1 MTPLRCRRSD
11 ASPHFDLPVSRL
23 CALESR
29 WWKGWRYFMVLHRM
43 VRCSQA
49 INLCAAGMETSS
61 DGSYLVC
68 AEGPPF
74 LPLVQWIKRTASLDI
89 PMVNLPSL
97 QQLRFLCALAE
108 QCHFGRAAE
117 SCAVTQSTLSGGIKE
132 LEARLGVTLFERSHR
147 HVMLTPLGKEIATR
161 AQRLLVDAEELV
173 GLARNAQEPL
183 SGPLR
188 FGVIP
193 TVGPYVLPSL
203 LQHLG
208 TALPKLKLYV
218 REAPTPVLLDKL
230 AAGELDIL
238 LVAIPYELGDV
249 EAMEIAEDPI
259 VVAMPRNHPLGHRK
273 AVGRDDLAREQLLLI
288 EDGHCLRSHSL
299 QACRI
304 VDPIRNEVFQAT
316 SLRTLIQMVAAE
328 LGITLMPQI
337 AVESELASTRNVV
350 IRPLSPDKPF
360 RTLVLAWRPTTSRG
374 AEFRMLGNLI
384 RECLTGTKRAFAPD
398 QDTEALPAR

>member
-1 MTPLRCRRSD
+1 MLEFMRSR
-11 ASPHFDLPVSRL
+11 P
-23 CALESR
+23 
-29 WWKGWRYFMVLHRM
+29 WKGHLPAHISC
-43 VRCSQA
+43 VRRIRHA
-49 INLCAAGMETSS
+49 W
-61 DGSYLVC
+61 
-68 AEGPPF
+68 
-74 LPLVQWIKRTASLDI
+74 PLVQWIKRTASLDI
-89 PMVNLPSL
+89 PMVTLPSL

-108 QCHFGRAAE
+108 QRHFGRAAE

-147 HVMLTPLGKEIATR
+147 HVMLTPLGNEIATR
-161 AQRLLVDAEELV
+161 AQRLLVGAEELV

-188 FGVIP
+188 LGIIP
-193 TVGPYVLPSL
+193 TIGPYVLPSL
-203 LQHLG
+203 LPRLG

-230 AAGELDIL
+230 AGGELDIL

-249 EAMEIAEDPI
+249 EAMEITEDPI
-259 VVAMPRNHPLGHRK
+259 VVAMPRNHPLRHHK
-273 AVGRDDLAREQLLLI
+273 VVSRDDLAREQLLLI

-304 VDPIRNEVFQAT
+304 VDPVRNEIFQAT

-337 AVESELASTRNVV
+337 AVASELASTRNVV

-360 RTLVLAWRPTTSRG
+360 RTLVLAWRATSARG

-384 RECLTGTKRAFAPD
+384 RECLIAAKTACMPGPGNED
-398 QDTEALPAR
+398 LPGR

>member
-1 MTPLRCRRSD
+1 
-11 ASPHFDLPVSRL
+11 
-23 CALESR
+23 
-29 WWKGWRYFMVLHRM
+29 
-43 VRCSQA
+43 
-49 INLCAAGMETSS
+49 
-61 DGSYLVC
+61 
-68 AEGPPF
+68 
-74 LPLVQWIKRTASLDI
+74 LDI
-89 PMVNLPSL
+89 PVVILPSL

-147 HVMLTPLGKEIATR
+147 HVMLTPVGKEIATR

-203 LQHLG
+203 LSHLG

-230 AAGELDIL
+230 AGGELDIL
-238 LVAIPYELGDV
+238 LVAIPYKLGDV
-249 EAMEIAEDPI
+249 EAMEITEDPI
-259 VVAMPRNHPLGHRK
+259 VVAMPRNHPLRHHK
-273 AVGRDDLAREQLLLI
+273 VVSRDDLAREQLLLI

-304 VDPIRNEVFQAT
+304 VDPVRNEVFQAT
-316 SLRTLIQMVAAE
+316 SLRTLVQMVAAE

-337 AVESELASTRNVV
+337 AVDSELASTRNVV

-384 RECLTGTKRAFAPD
+384 RECLTGTKRAFAPHHD
-398 QDTEALPAR
+398 IEALAAR

>member
-1 MTPLRCRRSD
+1 MT
-11 ASPHFDLPVSRL
+11 
-23 CALESR
+23 
-29 WWKGWRYFMVLHRM
+29 
-43 VRCSQA
+43 
-49 INLCAAGMETSS
+49 I
-61 DGSYLVC
+61 
-68 AEGPPF
+68 
-74 LPLVQWIKRTASLDI
+74 
-89 PMVNLPSL
+89 LPSL

-147 HVMLTPLGKEIATR
+147 QVMLTPLGKEIATR
-161 AQRLLVDAEELV
+161 AQRLLVDAEELA
-173 GLARNAQEPL
+173 GLARRAQEPL

-203 LQHLG
+203 LPHLG

-218 REAPTPVLLDKL
+218 REAQTTVLLDKL
-230 AAGELDIL
+230 AQGELDVL

-249 EAMEIAEDPI
+249 ETMEITEDPI
-259 VVAMPRNHPLGHRK
+259 VVAMPRNHPLGHNK
-273 AVGRDDLAREQLLLI
+273 VVSRDDLYREQLLLI

-304 VDPIRNEVFQAT
+304 VDPVRNEVFQAT
-316 SLRTLIQMVAAE
+316 SLRTLVQMVAAE

-337 AVESELASTRNVV
+337 AVDSELASTRNVM

-360 RTLVLAWRPTTSRG
+360 RTLLLAWRSTSSRST
-374 AEFRMLGNLI
+374 EFRTLGNLI
-384 RECLTGTKRAFAPD
+384 RECLTGNKRAL
-398 QDTEALPAR
+398 T

>member
-1 MTPLRCRRSD
+1 M
-11 ASPHFDLPVSRL
+11 
-23 CALESR
+23 
-29 WWKGWRYFMVLHRM
+29 
-43 VRCSQA
+43 A
-49 INLCAAGMETSS
+49 I
-61 DGSYLVC
+61 
-68 AEGPPF
+68 
-74 LPLVQWIKRTASLDI
+74 
-89 PMVNLPSL
+89 LPSL

-117 SCAVTQSTLSGGIKE
+117 SCAVTQSTLSGGIKD

-161 AQRLLVDAEELV
+161 AQRLLVDAEERV
-173 GLARNAQEPL
+173 GWARNAQEPL

-203 LQHLG
+203 LSHLG

-249 EAMEIAEDPI
+249 EVMEIVEDPI
-259 VVAMPRNHPLGHRK
+259 GVAMPSHHPLRHHK
-273 AVGRDDLAREQLLLI
+273 VVGRDDLAREQLLLI

-360 RTLVLAWRPTTSRG
+360 RTLVLAWRPTSARG
-374 AEFRMLGNLI
+374 AEFRILGNLI
-384 RECLTGTKRAFAPD
+384 RECLIAAKTACMPD
-398 QDTEALPAR
+398 PGNEDLPGR

>member
-1 MTPLRCRRSD
+1 
-11 ASPHFDLPVSRL
+11 
-23 CALESR
+23 
-29 WWKGWRYFMVLHRM
+29 MV
-43 VRCSQA
+43 V
-49 INLCAAGMETSS
+49 
-61 DGSYLVC
+61 
-68 AEGPPF
+68 
-74 LPLVQWIKRTASLDI
+74 
-89 PMVNLPSL
+89 LPSL

-203 LQHLG
+203 LLHLG
-208 TALPKLKLYV
+208 TELPNLKLYV
-218 REAPTPVLLDKL
+218 REAQTAVLLAKP
-230 AAGELDIL
+230 AGGELDIL
-238 LVAIPYELGDV
+238 LAAIPYELGDV
-249 EAMEIAEDPI
+249 EAMEIADDPI
-259 VVAMPRNHPLGHRK
+259 VVAMPCNHPLVRQS
-273 AVGRDDLAREQLLLI
+273 VVSRDDVARQQLLLI
-288 EDGHCLRSHSL
+288 EDGHCLRTHSL
-299 QACRI
+299 QECRI
-304 VDPIRNEVFQAT
+304 VDPVRNEVFQAT

-337 AVESELASTRNVV
+337 AVDSELASTRNVV

-384 RECLTGTKRAFAPD
+384 RECLTGTTRACAPD
-398 QDTEALPAR
+398 PDTEALPAH

>member
-1 MTPLRCRRSD
+1 M
-11 ASPHFDLPVSRL
+11 
-23 CALESR
+23 
-29 WWKGWRYFMVLHRM
+29 
-43 VRCSQA
+43 A
-49 INLCAAGMETSS
+49 I
-61 DGSYLVC
+61 
-68 AEGPPF
+68 
-74 LPLVQWIKRTASLDI
+74 
-89 PMVNLPSL
+89 LPSF

-132 LEARLGVTLFERSHR
+132 LEARLGITLFERGHR

-161 AQRLLVDAEELV
+161 ARRLLVDAEELV
-173 GLARNAQEPL
+173 GVARNAQQPL

-193 TVGPYVLPSL
+193 TVGPYLLPSL
-203 LQHLG
+203 LSQLG
-208 TALPKLKLYV
+208 TALPRLKLHV
-218 REAPTPVLLDKL
+218 REAPTAVLLDKL
-230 AAGELDIL
+230 ANGELDIL

-249 EAMEIAEDPI
+249 EVMEIATDPI
-259 VVAMPRNHPLGHRK
+259 VVAMPRNHPLGQQK
-273 AVGRDDLAREQLLLI
+273 VVGCDDLAREQLLLI

-304 VDPIRNEVFQAT
+304 VDPVRNEVFQAT
-316 SLRTLIQMVAAE
+316 SLRTLVQMVAAD

-337 AVESELASTRNVV
+337 AVDSELASTRNVV

-384 RECLTGTKRAFAPD
+384 RKCLSPAKRAFAPD
-398 QDTEALPAR
+398 RDTAALPAR

>member
-1 MTPLRCRRSD
+1 M
-11 ASPHFDLPVSRL
+11 AF
-23 CALESR
+23 
-29 WWKGWRYFMVLHRM
+29 
-43 VRCSQA
+43 
-49 INLCAAGMETSS
+49 
-61 DGSYLVC
+61 
-68 AEGPPF
+68 
-74 LPLVQWIKRTASLDI
+74 
-89 PMVNLPSL
+89 LPSL

-108 QCHFGRAAE
+108 QGHFGRAAE

-132 LEARLGVTLFERSHR
+132 IEARLGITLFERSHR

-203 LQHLG
+203 LSHLG

-218 REAPTPVLLDKL
+218 REAPTAVLLDQL
-230 AAGELDIL
+230 AAGYLDIVS
-238 LVAIPYELGDV
+238 VAVPYDLGNV
-249 EAMEIAEDPI
+249 ETMEIAEDPI
-259 VVAMPRNHPLGHRK
+259 VVAMPRNHPLGRHK
-273 AVGRDDLAREQLLLI
+273 VVSPDDLAREQLLLI

-304 VDPIRNEVFQAT
+304 VDPVRNEVFQAT
-316 SLRTLIQMVAAE
+316 TLRTLVQMVAAE

-337 AVESELASTRNVV
+337 AVDSELAATRNVV

-360 RTLVLAWRPTTSRG
+360 RTLVLAWRPTSSRG
-374 AEFRMLGNLI
+374 AEFRMFGNII
-384 RECLTGTKRAFAPD
+384 RESLTGTRKAFAPD
-398 QDTEALPAR
+398 QGTEALPAC

>member
-1 MTPLRCRRSD
+1 
-11 ASPHFDLPVSRL
+11 
-23 CALESR
+23 
-29 WWKGWRYFMVLHRM
+29 MV
-43 VRCSQA
+43 
-49 INLCAAGMETSS
+49 I
-61 DGSYLVC
+61 
-68 AEGPPF
+68 
-74 LPLVQWIKRTASLDI
+74 
-89 PMVNLPSL
+89 LPSL

-108 QCHFGRAAE
+108 RGHFGRAAE

-147 HVMLTPLGKEIATR
+147 HVMPTPLGREMAAR

-173 GLARNAQEPL
+173 ALARSAQQPL

-203 LQHLG
+203 LPHLG
-208 TALPKLKLYV
+208 KTLPKLKLYV
-218 REAPTPVLLDKL
+218 REAQTSVLLDKL
-230 AAGELDIL
+230 AGGELDIL

-249 EAMEIAEDPI
+249 EAVEITEDPI
-259 VVAMPRNHPLGHRK
+259 VVAMPRNHPLAQHKVVSRE
-273 AVGRDDLAREQLLLI
+273 DLAREQLLLI
-288 EDGHCLRSHSL
+288 EDGHCLRNHSL

-304 VDPIRNEVFQAT
+304 VDPVRNEVFQAT
-316 SLRTLIQMVAAE
+316 SLRTLVQMVAAE

-337 AVESELASTRNVV
+337 AVDSELASTRNVV

-360 RTLVLAWRPTTSRG
+360 RTLVLAWRQTSSRS

-384 RECLTGTKRAFAPD
+384 RECLTRAKTASASD
-398 QDTEALPAR
+398 QDTEALAAR

>member
-1 MTPLRCRRSD
+1 M
-11 ASPHFDLPVSRL
+11 
-23 CALESR
+23 
-29 WWKGWRYFMVLHRM
+29 
-43 VRCSQA
+43 A
-49 INLCAAGMETSS
+49 I
-61 DGSYLVC
+61 
-68 AEGPPF
+68 
-74 LPLVQWIKRTASLDI
+74 
-89 PMVNLPSL
+89 LPSL

-108 QCHFGRAAE
+108 QSHFGRAAE

-132 LEARLGVTLFERSHR
+132 LEARLGVTLFERNHR

-193 TVGPYVLPSL
+193 TVGPYVLPAL
-203 LQHLG
+203 LPHLG
-208 TALPKLKLYV
+208 AALPSLKLYV
-218 REAPTPVLLDKL
+218 REAPTAVLLEKL

-238 LVAIPYELGDV
+238 LVAIPYDLGDV

-259 VVAMPRNHPLGHRK
+259 VVAMPRNHPLGHQK
-273 AVGRDDLAREQLLLI
+273 VVSHDDLDGEQLLLI

-299 QACRI
+299 RACRI

-316 SLRTLIQMVAAE
+316 SLRTLVQMVGAE

-337 AVESELASTRNVV
+337 AVGPDLASTRNVV
-350 IRPLSPDKPF
+350 VRPLSPDKPF
-360 RTLVLAWRPTTSRG
+360 RTLVLAWRSTSSRG

-384 RECLTGTKRAFAPD
+384 RECLTGHEESIRA
-398 QDTEALPAR
+398 

>member
-1 MTPLRCRRSD
+1 M
-11 ASPHFDLPVSRL
+11 
-23 CALESR
+23 
-29 WWKGWRYFMVLHRM
+29 
-43 VRCSQA
+43 A
-49 INLCAAGMETSS
+49 I
-61 DGSYLVC
+61 
-68 AEGPPF
+68 
-74 LPLVQWIKRTASLDI
+74 
-89 PMVNLPSL
+89 LPSL

-132 LEARLGVTLFERSHR
+132 LEARLGITLFERSHR
-147 HVMLTPLGKEIATR
+147 HMMLTPLGKEIAMR

-203 LQHLG
+203 LPHLG
-208 TALPKLKLYV
+208 AALPKLKLYL
-218 REAPTPVLLDKL
+218 REAPTAILLDKL
-230 AAGELDIL
+230 ARGELDVL

-249 EAMEIAEDPI
+249 ETMEIAKDPI
-259 VVAMPRNHPLGHRK
+259 VVAMPRNHPLGHHK
-273 AVGRDDLAREQLLLI
+273 MVSRDDLAREQLILI
-288 EDGHCLRSHSL
+288 EDGHCLRSQTL

-304 VDPIRNEVFQAT
+304 VDPVRNEVFQAT
-316 SLRTLIQMVAAE
+316 SLRTLVQMVAAD

-337 AVESELASTRNVV
+337 AVDSELASTRNVV

-360 RTLVLAWRPTTSRG
+360 RTLVLAWRPTSSRS
-374 AEFRMLGNLI
+374 AEFRMLGNII
-384 RECLTGTKRAFAPD
+384 RECLTGPKRAFAPD
-398 QDTEALPAR
+398 HDIETLAAR